1 MTDIV
6 INRGDLLLDN
16 RTKQFGVIISFRSR
30 TDDEC
35 TDNSLFNVAK
45 VHWIDHKNS
54 DSYIQSFYIDTLN
67 NLVRLNQISR
77 YT

>member
-1 MTDIV
+1 METLLNI
-6 INRGDLLLDN
+6 GDLLLDN

-30 TDDEC
+30 TDDVCKEI
-35 TDNSLFNVAK
+35 SLFNVAK

-54 DSYIQSFYIDTLN
+54 DSYIQSLYIDTIN
-67 NLVRLNQISR
+67 RLIERNAINR

>member
-1 MTDIV
+1 MEHFLNI
-6 INRGDLLLDN
+6 GDLLLDN

-35 TDNSLFNVAK
+35 KEISLFNVAK
-45 VHWIDHKNS
+45 VHWIDHKHG
-54 DSYIQSFYIDTLN
+54 DSYIQSFYLDTLYM
-67 NLVRLNQISR
+67 LLSLNQISR

>member
-1 MTDIV
+1 MEHFLNI
-6 INRGDLLLDN
+6 GDLLLDN

-35 TDNSLFNVAK
+35 KDISLFNVAK

-54 DSYIQSFYIDTLN
+54 DSYIQSFYLDTLYM
-67 NLVRLNQISR
+67 LLSLNQISR